1 MHVSHADKHFH
12 FICDRLIFYT
22 LFMHGTRLHLISFL
36 QQIFSFL
43 FVETSR
49 PPPQPPAT
57 LEVALLAMAPHKIS
71 IHEVTQVKV
80 ADFKV
85 TKFKVAGGRGVPV
98 KISLKNWT
106 RAEACQRRSRL
117 IFATVDDEPSR
128 NNPDHQKI
136 CECDVITST
145 CETDTRTTR
154 IASTSC

>member
-1 MHVSHADKHFH
+1 M
-12 FICDRLIFYT
+12 
-22 LFMHGTRLHLISFL
+22 ISFL
-36 QQIFSFL
+36 QQIFSFI
-43 FVETSR
+43 FVATSG

-106 RAEACQRRSRL
+106 RAEACQRRFGFL
-117 IFATVDDEPSR
+117 FATVDDEPSR
-128 NNPDHQKI
+128 NKPDQREI

-145 CETDTRTTR
+145 CQTGTKTAR